1 MSINELIVKNES
13 ELTEKQQAFLKLHSN
28 IISAG
33 VLISNGLIDLA
44 QNLKKMKD
52 EKLYLEAGYLSFENY
67 AELACGIKQRQAYN
81 YIKILDSFDNSFL
94 HSNAKIGITKLSL
107 LAGLPEEDKEKIIEN
122 VDVENTSVSKL
133 KEEIE
138 KLKSENKAKDKLL
151 NEKIELEAEV
161 ESLRDKISELETREP
176 ETVTVEVEKDNSAK
190 YENELEELKQKL
202 SDTKDKLKK
211 KNEEVNALQFTNDSL
226 SKQLEISN
234 SSELVEFKLLFNN
247 LQELIFKINN
257 ILPSLP
263 EDKQKGCK
271 NALRK
276 VVEELC

>member
-13 ELTEKQQAFLKLHSN
+13 ELTEKQQEFLKLHSN

-33 VLISNGLIDLA
+33 VIISNGLIDLA

-52 EKLYLEAGYLSFENY
+52 EKLYLEAGYSSFEDY

-107 LAGLPEEDKEKIIEN
+107 LAGLPEDSKGKLIEN
-122 VDVENTSVSKL
+122 IDIENTSVSKL

-161 ESLRDKISELETREP
+161 ESLRDKISELESREP

-247 LQELIFKINN
+247 LQELILKINN
-257 ILPSLP
+257 ILPRLP
-263 EDKQKGCK
+263 EDKQEGCK

>member
-13 ELTEKQQAFLKLHSN
+13 ELTEKQQEFLKLHSN

-52 EKLYLEAGYLSFENY
+52 EKLYLEAGYSSFENY
-67 AELACGIKQRQAYN
+67 TELACGIKQRQAYN

-107 LAGLPEEDKEKIIEN
+107 LAGLPEDSKGKLIEN
-122 VDVENTSVSKL
+122 IDIENTSVSKL

-161 ESLRDKISELETREP
+161 ESLRDKVSELESREP
-176 ETVTVEVEKDNSAK
+176 ETVTVEVEKDNSEK
-190 YENELEELKQKL
+190 YEKELEELKQKL

-211 KNEEVNALQFTNDSL
+211 KNEEVSTLQFTNDSL

-234 SSELVEFKLLFNN
+234 SNELVEFKLLFNN
-247 LQELIFKINN
+247 LQELILKINN

-263 EDKQKGCK
+263 EDKQAGCK
-271 NALRK
+271 NALKK

>member
-13 ELTEKQQAFLKLHSN
+13 ELTEKQQEFLKLHSN

>member
-1 MSINELIVKNES
+1 MSINELIVKKEN
-13 ELTEKQQAFLKLHSN
+13 ELTEKQQEFLKLHSN

-33 VLISNGLIDLA
+33 ILISNGLIELA
-44 QNLKKMKD
+44 QNLKKMKE
-52 EKLYLEAGYLSFENY
+52 EKLYLEAGYESFEDY

-81 YIKILDSFDNSFL
+81 YIKILDSFDDNFL

-107 LAGLPEEDKEKIIEN
+107 LASLPEEDKEKIIEN
-122 VDVENTSVSKL
+122 VDVENTSVSEL
-133 KEEIE
+133 KKEIE
-138 KLKSENKAKDKLL
+138 KLKSETKDKDKLL
-151 NEKIELEAEV
+151 NEKIELESEV
-161 ESLRDKISELETREP
+161 EALKDKISELEARDP

-202 SDTKDKLKK
+202 SDIKDKLKK
-211 KNEEVNALQFTNDSL
+211 KNEEVNSLQFTNDSL

-234 SSELVEFKLLFNN
+234 SNELVEFKLLFNT
-247 LQELIFKINN
+247 LQELILKINN

-263 EDKQKGCK
+263 EDKKQGCK
-271 NALRK
+271 NALKK

>member
-13 ELTEKQQAFLKLHSN
+13 ELTEKQQEFLKLHSN

-33 VLISNGLIDLA
+33 VIISNGLIDLA

-52 EKLYLEAGYLSFENY
+52 KKLYLEAGYSSFEDY

-107 LAGLPEEDKEKIIEN
+107 LAGLPEDSKGKLIEN
-122 VDVENTSVSKL
+122 IDIENTSVSKL

-161 ESLRDKISELETREP
+161 ESLRDKISELESREP

-247 LQELIFKINN
+247 LQELILKINN

-263 EDKQKGCK
+263 EDKQEGCK

>member
-81 YIKILDSFDNSFL
+81 YIKILDSFDDNFL

-107 LAGLPEEDKEKIIEN
+107 LASLPEDNKEKIIEN
-122 VDVENTSVSKL
+122 VDIESSSVSEL
-133 KEEIE
+133 KKEIE
-138 KLKSENKAKDKLL
+138 KLKFENKDKDKLL
-151 NEKIELEAEV
+151 NEKIELESEV
-161 ESLRDKISELETREP
+161 ESLKDKISKLEAREP

-190 YENELEELKQKL
+190 YEKELEELKQKL

-211 KNEEVNALQFTNDSL
+211 KNEEVNSLQFTNDSL

-234 SSELVEFKLLFNN
+234 SNELVEFKLLFNN
-247 LQELIFKINN
+247 LQELILKINN
-257 ILPSLP
+257 LLLNLP
-263 EDKQKGCK
+263 EDKQEGCK
-271 NALRK
+271 NALKK

>member
-1 MSINELIVKNES
+1 MNINELIVKKES
-13 ELTEKQQAFLKLHSN
+13 ELTEKQQEFLKLHSN

-52 EKLYLEAGYLSFENY
+52 EKLYLEAGYSSFENY
-67 AELACGIKQRQAYN
+67 TELACGIKQRQAYN

-107 LAGLPEEDKEKIIEN
+107 LAGLPEDSKGKLIEN
-122 VDVENTSVSKL
+122 IDIENTSVSKL

-161 ESLRDKISELETREP
+161 ESLRDKVSELESREP

-234 SSELVEFKLLFNN
+234 SNELVEFKLLFNN
-247 LQELIFKINN
+247 LQELILKISN

>member
-13 ELTEKQQAFLKLHSN
+13 ELTEKQQEFLKLHSN

-52 EKLYLEAGYLSFENY
+52 EKLYLKAGYSSFENY
-67 AELACGIKQRQAYN
+67 TELACGIKQRQAYN

-107 LAGLPEEDKEKIIEN
+107 LAGLPEDSKGKLIEN
-122 VDVENTSVSKL
+122 IDIENTSVSKL

-161 ESLRDKISELETREP
+161 ESLRDKVSELESREP

-211 KNEEVNALQFTNDSL
+211 KNEEVNALQFTNESL

-234 SSELVEFKLLFNN
+234 SNELVEFKLLFNN
-247 LQELIFKINN
+247 LQELILKISN

>member
-202 SDTKDKLKK
+202 SDAKDKLKK

>member
-13 ELTEKQQAFLKLHSN
+13 ELTEKQQEFLKLHSN

-52 EKLYLEAGYLSFENY
+52 EKLYLEAGYSSFENY
-67 AELACGIKQRQAYN
+67 TELACGIKQRQAYN

-107 LAGLPEEDKEKIIEN
+107 LAGLPEDSKGKLIEN
-122 VDVENTSVSKL
+122 IDIENTSVSKL

-161 ESLRDKISELETREP
+161 ESLRDKISELESREP

-211 KNEEVNALQFTNDSL
+211 KNEEVNAMQFTNDSL

-247 LQELIFKINN
+247 LQELILKINN
-257 ILPSLP
+257 ILPRLP
-263 EDKQKGCK
+263 EDKQEGCK

>member
-13 ELTEKQQAFLKLHSN
+13 ELTEKQQEFLKLHSN

-33 VLISNGLIDLA
+33 VIISNGLIDLA

-52 EKLYLEAGYLSFENY
+52 EKLYLEAGYSSFEDY

-107 LAGLPEEDKEKIIEN
+107 LAGLPEDSKGKLIEN
-122 VDVENTSVSKL
+122 IDIENTSVSKL

-161 ESLRDKISELETREP
+161 ESLRDKISELESREP

-247 LQELIFKINN
+247 LQELILKINN

-263 EDKQKGCK
+263 KDKQGGCK

>member
-13 ELTEKQQAFLKLHSN
+13 ELTEKQQEFLKLHSN

-33 VLISNGLIDLA
+33 VIISNGLIDLA
-44 QNLKKMKD
+44 QNLKKMQD
-52 EKLYLEAGYLSFENY
+52 EKLYLEAGYSSFEDY

-94 HSNAKIGITKLSL
+94 QSKAKIGITKLSL
-107 LAGLPEEDKEKIIEN
+107 LAGLPEDSKGKLIEN
-122 VDVENTSVSKL
+122 IDIENTSVSKL

-161 ESLRDKISELETREP
+161 ESLRDKISELESREP

-247 LQELIFKINN
+247 LQELILKINN
-257 ILPSLP
+257 ILPRLP
-263 EDKQKGCK
+263 EDKQEGCK

>member
-67 AELACGIKQRQAYN
+67 AELACWIKQRLAYN

>member
-161 ESLRDKISELETREP
+161 ESLRDKVSELESREP

-211 KNEEVNALQFTNDSL
+211 KSEEVNALQFTNDSL

>member
-13 ELTEKQQAFLKLHSN
+13 ELTEKQQEFLKLHSN

-52 EKLYLEAGYLSFENY
+52 EKLYLEAGYSSFENY
-67 AELACGIKQRQAYN
+67 TELACGIKQRQAYN

-107 LAGLPEEDKEKIIEN
+107 LAGLPEDSKGKLIEN
-122 VDVENTSVSKL
+122 IDIENTSVSKL

-161 ESLRDKISELETREP
+161 ESLRDKVSELESREP

-234 SSELVEFKLLFNN
+234 SNELVEFKLLFNN
-247 LQELIFKINN
+247 LQELILKISN

-263 EDKQKGCK
+263 EDKQEGCK

>member
-13 ELTEKQQAFLKLHSN
+13 ELTEKQQEFLKLHSN

-161 ESLRDKISELETREP
+161 ESLRDKVSELESREP

>member
-13 ELTEKQQAFLKLHSN
+13 ELTEKQQEFLKLHSN

-33 VLISNGLIDLA
+33 VIISNGLIDLA

-52 EKLYLEAGYLSFENY
+52 EKLYLEAGYSSFEDY

-107 LAGLPEEDKEKIIEN
+107 LAGLPEDSKGKLIEN
-122 VDVENTSVSKL
+122 IDIENTSVSKL

-161 ESLRDKISELETREP
+161 ESLRDKISELESREP

-190 YENELEELKQKL
+190 
-202 SDTKDKLKK
+202 
-211 KNEEVNALQFTNDSL
+211 
-226 SKQLEISN
+226 
-234 SSELVEFKLLFNN
+234 
-247 LQELIFKINN
+247 
-257 ILPSLP
+257 
-263 EDKQKGCK
+263 
-271 NALRK
+271 
-276 VVEELC
+276 